1 MATLT
6 RKRKEIP
13 LETKYETIQCVE
25 MGNEPKKDAT
35 ARFDI
40 LPNTLST
47 ILKNKEKILESYEK
61 STISPARK
69 RHRSSAHENMDVA
82 LYEWFKEKR
91 NQNFPISE
99 PILMAKSEEFA
110 TKLGDRDFSPNTGWL
125 DRFKQRHGMVCRS
138 MSGESAVVDTD
149 ICGDWLKN
157 KLPNLVKNYKACDI
171 FNADE
176 TELLLQIYAK

>member
-1 MATLT
+1 M
-6 RKRKEIP
+6 
-13 LETKYETIQCVE
+13 
-25 MGNEPKKDAT
+25 
-35 ARFDI
+35 
-40 LPNTLST
+40 
-47 ILKNKEKILESYEK
+47 

-69 RHRSSAHENMDVA
+69 RHRSSAHENVDAA
-82 LYEWFKEKR
+82 LCEWFKEKR

-138 MSGESAVVDTD
+138 MSGDSAVVDTD

-157 KLPNLVKNYKACDI
+157 KLPNLVKSYKACDI

-176 TELLLQIYAK
+176 TELLLQIWIKPIPQIFWLVIHAFLFHRYSTGKDVMPLKHCGF